1 MRSRLSSIAVAAC
14 AALVLTGCG
23 SSAADE
29 PQAETSAAASSTS
42 APAVTTTE
50 QPATPTTTSATPE
63 TTPPAPETTP
73 PAPETTLVDVEYE
86 RNESYYF
93 ASPDGAFQCGIVR
106 LPTRTEAG
114 CEGATD
120 PVPPQPDN
128 CIVNWGHG
136 IRVQDTGPGEF
147 LCSGGPVYLSPD
159 GASPVLPPG
168 STLAKLGYTCTTTDV
183 DVTCANDST
192 GHGFTIASGSNET
205 F

>member
-1 MRSRLSSIAVAAC
+1 LSAVAAVGC
-14 AALVLTGCG
+14 AALVLAGCG
-23 SSAADE
+23 SSTTE
-29 PQAETSAAASSTS
+29 ESQAETPSAASSTT
-42 APAVTTTE
+42 APATATTE
-50 QPATPTTTSATPE
+50 SAPTTTSAPSEITPPSE
-63 TTPPAPETTP
+63 TTPP
-73 PAPETTLVDVEYE
+73 PATTLVDVEYE

-128 CIVNWGHG
+128 CVVNWGHG
-136 IRVQDTGPGEF
+136 IRVKDTGPGEF

-159 GASPVLPPG
+159 GTSPALPPG
-168 STLAKLGYTCTTTDV
+168 SALARLGYTCTTTDV

-192 GHGFTIASGSNET
+192 GHGFTIAPGSNET

>member
-1 MRSRLSSIAVAAC
+1 MSSVAAVGC
-14 AALVLTGCG
+14 AALVLAGCG
-23 SSAADE
+23 SSTTE
-29 PQAETSAAASSTS
+29 ESQAETPSAARSTSAAAT
-42 APAVTTTE
+42 VTTE
-50 QPATPTTTSATPE
+50 SAPTTTSALPE
-63 TTPPAPETTP
+63 TTPPPEPTPSAPT
-73 PAPETTLVDVEYE
+73 TTLVDVEYE

-128 CIVNWGHG
+128 CVVNWGHG
-136 IRVQDTGPGEF
+136 IRVKDTGPGEF

-159 GASPVLPPG
+159 GTSPALPPG
-168 STLAKLGYTCTTTDV
+168 SALTQLGYTCTTTDV

-192 GHGFTIASGSNET
+192 GHGFTIAPGSNET